1 MRQYPAAWLKGQS
14 RGEAIAGELRLRIV
28 EGTLKQGDTVSENK
42 IAADFGTSRSPVREA
57 LKALSNEGLIRL
69 ERMGAVVLGLSA
81 EDIGEL
87 YDVRYLIE
95 SFAQQRLAS
104 SCPAEL
110 IAALRHRIDSMRLA
124 AKYANIAEFA
134 WLDFQFHDSLIAA
147 AGHARIAR
155 LWDSI
160 RHVVLAVMLLTTE
173 DVFAGGADRLER
185 VVAKHEAI
193 ADALAS
199 GDEARI
205 AKVVRDYFADSR
217 DTLRSAWS

>member
-28 EGTLKQGDTVSENK
+28 EGTLKLGDVLSENK

-69 ERMGAVVLGLSA
+69 ERMGAVVQGLSA
-81 EDIGEL
+81 HDIAEL

-104 SCPAEL
+104 SCTPDL
-110 IAALRHRIDSMRLA
+110 IASLRHRIDRMRIA
-124 AKYANIAEFA
+124 AKYADIAEFA
-134 WLDFQFHDSLIAA
+134 WLDFQFHDGLIAA

-160 RHVVLAVMLLTTE
+160 RHVVLTVMLLTTE
-173 DVFAGGADRLER
+173 EIFGDGADRLER

-193 ADALAS
+193 ADALES
-199 GDEARI
+199 GEEVRI
-205 AKVVRDYFADSR
+205 AGVVRDYFADSSK
-217 DTLRSAWS
+217 TLRSTWS

>member
-28 EGTLKQGDTVSENK
+28 EGTLKQGDIVSENK

-81 EDIGEL
+81 EDVAEL

-95 SFAQQRLAS
+95 SFAQRRLAS

-110 IAALRHRIDSMRLA
+110 IASLRHRVDSMRVA
-124 AKYANIAEFA
+124 AKYADIAEFA
-134 WLDFQFHDSLIAA
+134 WLDFQFHDGLIAT

-173 DVFAGGADRLER
+173 DVFAGGPDRLQR

-193 ADALAS
+193 ADALAA

-205 AKVVRDYFADSR
+205 AKVVQDYFADSR
-217 DTLRSAWS
+217 LTLRSAWS